1 MTPRQRRMLVLCG
14 CAGLLVLVLAGLH
27 GLAAVGHVTSRV
39 GRLSA
44 HISLRERHVT
54 DAVSGVNFDVRGLD
68 TLGEE
73 FILFAASAGA
83 AVLLRRL
90 RDEREERRAA
100 ERDEDRGA
108 TTSGALRALGAT
120 LVGPVIVLGGYV
132 VTHGHLTPGGG
143 FQGGVILA
151 AALVLV
157 YVAGQSMAVGERTVG
172 LLDAV
177 GAAGAAG
184 FALLGVGGLIFATAI
199 LENFLRLGTPGHQLS
214 GGTIPLANL
223 AVGIE
228 VAGAVIAIVSEF
240 LDQTLL
246 RRRG

>member
-1 MTPRQRRMLVLCG
+1 VLAG
-14 CAGLLVLVLAGLH
+14 CAGLLVLALAGLH
-27 GLAAVGHVTSRV
+27 GLAPVGHVTSRV

-44 HISLRERHVT
+44 HLSLGERHVT
-54 DAVSGVNFDVRGLD
+54 NAVSGVTFDLRGLD

-73 FILFAASAGA
+73 FILFAASTGA

-108 TTSGALRALGAT
+108 TTSGALRMLGAA
-120 LVGPVIVLGGYV
+120 LVGPVIVLGGYL
-132 VTHGHLTPGGG
+132 VTHGPLTPGGG

-151 AALVLV
+151 GALVLV
-157 YVAGQSMAVGERTVG
+157 YVAGQAVAVGERTVDV
-172 LLDAV
+172 LDAV
-177 GAAGAAG
+177 EAAGAAG
-184 FALLGVGGLIFATAI
+184 FALVGLGGLIFGSAL
-199 LENFLRLGTPGHQLS
+199 LENFLPLGTPGHQLS

-228 VAGAVIAIVSEF
+228 VAGALVAIVSEF
-240 LDQTLL
+240 LDQMLL